1 MVNKIGGFHMKLIIA
16 SDIHGSLSAARHVVN
31 VFEAE
36 NADYLVFLGDV
47 MYHGPRNPLPDAY
60 NPSGVAEALNT
71 VKDKVIAV
79 RGNCDSEVDQMLL
92 DFSITAE
99 YQNIP
104 LAKGKLFA
112 THGHIF
118 DPTPALTKIPASVR
132 RGDIFAYGHI
142 HLPILEMNEAGIL
155 VLNPGSAALPKE
167 GHPPTYALMSDDK
180 VEIKTFDGA
189 VYREH
194 ILI

>member
-1 MVNKIGGFHMKLIIA
+1 MKLLIA
-16 SDIHGSLSAARHVVN
+16 SDIHGSLSATRHVVAA
-31 VFEAE
+31 FEKE

-47 MYHGPRNPLPDAY
+47 MYHGPRNPLPDEYHPA
-60 NPSGVAEALNT
+60 GVAELLNT

-92 DFSITAE
+92 DFPITAE

-104 LAKGKLFA
+104 LSSGKLVA

-118 DPTPALTKIPASVR
+118 DPTPNLTNIPENVG
-132 RGDIFAYGHI
+132 RGDIFAFGHI
-142 HLPILEMNEAGIL
+142 HLPILEVNDSGIL

-167 GHPPTYALMSDDK
+167 NHPPTYAIISDVK
-180 VEIKTFDGA
+180 VEIKTFDEA
-189 VYREH
+189 VYRTFS
-194 ILI
+194 LS